1 MALCNSCL
9 NHTRERN
16 RAVNDDYL
24 ALVNLPKRVLRDLS
38 TDQLAT
44 IYREAQ
50 TGAMVCG
57 DCINLCRKGYS
68 ECRSNDL
75 RNIKIYQS
83 RVNEDKATMKN
94 ILEELDRRIT
104 LKENLNKFK

>member
-1 MALCNSCL
+1 MSLCDACL
-9 NHTRERN
+9 SHTRERN

-38 TDQLAT
+38 TDQLSS

-50 TGAMVCG
+50 LGTTVCT

-68 ECRSNDL
+68 ECRRNDL
-75 RNIKIYQS
+75 QNIKIYQS
-83 RVNEDKATMKN
+83 RVNEDKATMKD
-94 ILEELDRRIT
+94 ILEELDRRIA